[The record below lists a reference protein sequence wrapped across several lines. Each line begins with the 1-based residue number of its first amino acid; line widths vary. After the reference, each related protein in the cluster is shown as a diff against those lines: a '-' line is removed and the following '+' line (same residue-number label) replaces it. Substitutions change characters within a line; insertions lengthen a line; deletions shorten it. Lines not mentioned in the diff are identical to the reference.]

1 MNNIIFTMTILS
13 LFACSNKKN
22 DASELLSKSRKSKI
36 DSPLYLASIES
47 VKAGVDYPTDSPRP
61 DGLNGKKVLVLKGSV
76 ANSSA
81 RRIIV
86 NETSALSEPI
96 AGVDYPTDSPL
107 PEGLN
112 GKKILVLGKG
122 IPDQEKRVVINLE
135 KARAG
140 VDFPTDG
147 PGDLNRDFMVWVFGE
162 HKRLALDSIFTIE
175 KAVAGVDFPTDGPA
189 DLDRDFY
196 VVTTLRSSE
205 ILRNRIP

>member
-1 MNNIIFTMTILS
+1 MNKIIFTMTILS

-22 DASELLSKSRKSKI
+22 DASDLLSKSRKSDKE
-36 DSPLYLASIES
+36 SPLYVASIES
-47 VKAGVDYPTDSPRP
+47 VKAGIDYPTDSPRP
-61 DGLNGKKVLVLKGSV
+61 EGLVGKKVLLIKSTL
-76 ANSSA
+76 ANNSA

-86 NETSALSEPI
+86 KDTSSISDSI
-96 AGVDYPTDSPL
+96 AGVDYPTDSPV
-107 PEGLN
+107 PAGLT

-122 IPDQEKRVVINLE
+122 SPDQEHRMVINLE
-135 KARAG
+135 KARSG

-162 HKRLALDSIFTIE
+162 HKRIALDSIFTIE

-196 VVTTLRSSE
+196 VVTTFGSDG